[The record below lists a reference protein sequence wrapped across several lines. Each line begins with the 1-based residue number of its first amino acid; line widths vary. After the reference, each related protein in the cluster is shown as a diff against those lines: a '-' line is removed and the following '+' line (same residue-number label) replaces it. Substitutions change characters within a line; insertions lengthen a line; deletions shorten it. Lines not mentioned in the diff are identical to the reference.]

1 MAKKPTEI
9 INVAPVP
16 GQSLPTLTIGGGTSS
31 VGTLTDAPGGG
42 SAAASVTVML
52 TCNHVYLPEDPTRED
67 WEGSTTT
74 VRYDGRNAEGR
85 RNRIG
90 CHPSLAEFLQ
100 SRDQAEII

>member
-1 MAKKPTEI
+1 MAKKPEVI
-9 INVAPVP
+9 EEAPA
-16 GQSLPTLTIGGGTSS
+16 S
-31 VGTLTDAPGGG
+31 VDDAP
-42 SAAASVTVML
+42 ASVTVML